1 MELSVEGFFI
11 ERFIN
16 ICMNKKIFLWNL
28 RRQKGTIVKIRIGLS
43 DFKPIRQ
50 IAKQTKSKIKIEQK
64 RGLPFLINRYKK
76 RKIFAITF
84 LVIAIL
90 IFLLTRYIWNIEI
103 NGLVNIPKEEILL
116 ELKNNGIDIGKKIST
131 VNTESIIN
139 QIRVNRND
147 IAWIGIDLKG
157 TNAIIEIVEAEE
169 KPEII
174 DENKICNIIAKKD
187 GIITKV
193 NVQKGT
199 GRVITGDAVKVGDL
213 LVEGVMEGKYTGN
226 RYVHSQ
232 ANVYAKVWYTKEK
245 TASLTEEYYTQTGR
259 VENKYQI
266 KINNFKINL
275 NKGVSKFEKYD
286 TMCSNNKIR
295 LFSNL
300 YIPVEIVKISYLE
313 TQKHEKE
320 YTIDELTNKLKNE
333 LEDELIKEL
342 KLEENKILEKNYT
355 IYNDKNNVYVKL
367 ILVVE
372 EDIGESIDINY

>member
-1 MELSVEGFFI
+1 MEISVEGFFI

-16 ICMNKKIFLWNL
+16 ICMNRKIFLWNL

-43 DFKPIRQ
+43 DFKTIRQ
-50 IAKQTKSKIKIEQK
+50 IAKQTKSKIRIEQK
-64 RGLPFLINRYKK
+64 RGLPFLIDRYKK

-90 IFLLTRYIWNIEI
+90 IFFLTRYIWNIEI
-103 NGLVNIPKEEILL
+103 NGLVNISEGEILL
-116 ELKNNGIDIGKKIST
+116 ELKNNGIDIGNKISS
-131 VNTESIIN
+131 VDTENVIN

-157 TNAIIEIVEAEE
+157 TNAIIEIVEAKE

-174 DENKICNIIAKKD
+174 DENKTCNIIAKKD
-187 GIITKV
+187 GIINKV

-199 GRVITGDAVKVGDL
+199 GRVVAGDTVKKGDL

-226 RYVHSQ
+226 RYVNAQ
-232 ANVYAKVWYTKEK
+232 ANVYAKVWYTNEK
-245 TASLTEEYYTQTGR
+245 TAPLTEEYYTLTGNK
-259 VENKYQI
+259 ENKYQI

-286 TMCSNNKIR
+286 TMSSNNKIK

-300 YIPVEIVKISYLE
+300 YIPVEFVKISYLE

-320 YTIDELTNKLKNE
+320 YTIEELTNKLKNE

-355 IYNDKNNVYVKL
+355 TYNDKNNVYVKL

-372 EDIGESIDINY
+372 EEIGESIEINY

>member
-1 MELSVEGFFI
+1 
-11 ERFIN
+11 
-16 ICMNKKIFLWNL
+16 MNKKIFLWNL

-43 DFKPIRQ
+43 DFKQIKQ

-64 RGLPFLINRYKK
+64 KGLPFLINRYKK

-116 ELKNNGIDIGKKIST
+116 ELKNNGIDIGKKISS
-131 VNTESIIN
+131 VDTESIIN

-199 GRVITGDAVKVGDL
+199 GRVITGDTVKTGDL

-232 ANVYAKVWYTKEK
+232 ANVYAKVWYTNEK
-245 TASLTEEYYTQTGR
+245 TAPLTEEYYTQTGR
-259 VENKYQI
+259 IENKYQI
-266 KINNFKINL
+266 NINNFKINL

-286 TMCSNNKIR
+286 TMSSNNKLK

-300 YIPVEIVKISYLE
+300 YIPVEFVKISYYE

-320 YTIDELTNKLKNE
+320 YTIEELTNKLKNE

-342 KLEENKILEKNYT
+342 KIEESKILEKNYT
-355 IYNDKNNVYVKL
+355 TFNDKNNVYVKL

-372 EDIGESIDINY
+372 EEIGESIDINY

>member
-1 MELSVEGFFI
+1 
-11 ERFIN
+11 
-16 ICMNKKIFLWNL
+16 MNKKIFLWNL
-28 RRQKGTIVKIRIGLS
+28 RREKGTIVKIRIGIS
-43 DFKPIRQ
+43 DFKQIRQ

-64 RGLPFLINRYKK
+64 MGLPFLINRYKK

-90 IFLLTRYIWNIEI
+90 IFWLTRYIWNIEI
-103 NGLVNIPKEEILL
+103 NGLVNITKEEMLL
-116 ELKNNGIDIGKKIST
+116 ELKEYGIDMGKEIKD
-131 VNTESIIN
+131 VDVENVIN
-139 QIRVNRND
+139 QIRLDRND

-157 TNAIIEIVEAEE
+157 TNVIIEIVEADK

-187 GIITKV
+187 GIITKA

-199 GRVITGDAVKVGDL
+199 GRVFVGDTVKTGDM

-226 RYVHSQ
+226 RYVNAQ
-232 ANVYAKVWYTKEK
+232 ADIYAKVWYTNEK
-245 TASLTEEYYTQTGR
+245 TASLTEEYYTQTGN

-286 TMCSNNKIR
+286 TMSSNNKIK

-300 YIPVEIVKISYLE
+300 YIPVEIVKVSYLE
-313 TQKHEKE
+313 TKKHIKE
-320 YTIDELTNKLKNE
+320 YTIEEITNKLKKE
-333 LEDELIKEL
+333 LEEELIKNL
-342 KLEENKILEKNYT
+342 KLEEDKILEKNYT
-355 IYNDKNNVYVKL
+355 IYNDKNNVYMKL

-372 EDIGESIDINY
+372 EEIGERVDINY

>member
-43 DFKPIRQ
+43 DFKQIRQ

-232 ANVYAKVWYTKEK
+232 ANIYAKVWYTNEK
-245 TASLTEEYYTQTGR
+245 TASLTEEHYTQTGR
-259 VENKYQI
+259 VENKFQI

-286 TMCSNNKIR
+286 TMCSNNKIK

-300 YIPVEIVKISYLE
+300 YIPVEIVKISYFE
-313 TQKHEKE
+313 TQKHVKE
-320 YTIDELTNKLKNE
+320 YTIEELTNKLKKE
-333 LEDELIKEL
+333 LEDELIEEL

-355 IYNDKNNVYVKL
+355 TYNDKNNVYVKL

-372 EDIGESIDINY
+372 EEIGESIDINY